1 MHFDPQGSSSGGSV
15 LGIGVHRYLFFPAC
29 LILPACV
36 GEQSALSPFGA
47 GADRI
52 LGLTVALAIGAVII
66 FACVALLAAHA
77 MRAPEH
83 SLTHDQGMRVVLWVG
98 AVLPAGLLTVLLLFA
113 LPAMRPMPTA
123 PGDLK
128 VAVDGRQFW
137 WHVTYQAGTAPT
149 LATANEIR
157 LPAGRTVVFELTAQ
171 DVLHSFWIPGLA
183 GKMDMLPGRTNRLI
197 VKAEKPG
204 TYRGVCAE
212 FCGLSHALMA
222 FDVIV
227 MPAPDFDR
235 WLAGR
240 RASPPPASSPGLA
253 LFERHGCRSCHS
265 LSPADPPESIG
276 PSLAGLGSRRTLA
289 AGVLPMTEDAIA
301 GFIRDPAATKPGA
314 RMPSAPDMTEH
325 DSRLIARALMEL
337 R

>member
-1 MHFDPQGSSSGGSV
+1 M
-15 LGIGVHRYLFFPAC
+15 GIGVHRDLFVPAC
-29 LILPACV
+29 LILSACAS
-36 GEQSALSPFGA
+36 EQSALSPFGV
-47 GADRI
+47 GADSI
-52 LGLTVALAIGAVII
+52 LDITWVLAIGAAII
-66 FACVALLAAHA
+66 FTCVALLTVHA
-77 MRAPEH
+77 MRQPEH
-83 SLTHDQGMRVVLWVG
+83 SLTHHQGMRVVLWLG
-98 AVLPAGLLTVLLLFA
+98 AVLPAVLLGILLLFA
-113 LPAMRPMPTA
+113 LPAMRPMATT

-137 WHVTYQAGTAPT
+137 WHVTYQAGAAPPFT
-149 LATANEIR
+149 TANEIR

-183 GKMDMLPGRTNRLI
+183 GKMDMLPGRTNRLV

-222 FDVIV
+222 FDVVV
-227 MPAPDFDR
+227 MPAPAFDR

-240 RASPPPASSPGLA
+240 RAATPPAPSPGLA
-253 LFERHGCRSCHS
+253 LFDRHGCRSCHT
-265 LSPADPPESIG
+265 LSPTDTLDSIG

-301 GFIRDPAATKPGA
+301 GFIRDPAAIKPGA
-314 RMPSAPDMTEH
+314 RMPSAPDMT
-325 DSRLIARALMEL
+325 DQDARLIARALLEL